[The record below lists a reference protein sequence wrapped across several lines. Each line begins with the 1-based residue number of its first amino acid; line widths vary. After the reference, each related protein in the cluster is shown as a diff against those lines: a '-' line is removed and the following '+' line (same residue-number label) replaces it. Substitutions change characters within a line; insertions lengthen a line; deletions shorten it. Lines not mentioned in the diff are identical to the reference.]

1 MGFGFPAAIGAQ
13 KAFPERLVVCITSEG
28 SFQMNLQELATA
40 AQHKLP
46 VKIVLLNNGVH
57 GMVRQWQDLFY
68 EGRYSASVLGKIPDF
83 VKLADAYGILGLRAS
98 KPGEVES
105 VLKEGL
111 KHKGPVLMDIETD
124 PYENCYPMIPAGGAQ
139 HEMMLEDPPEL
150 NRAKKGGAQKR
161 KVDEGEGV
169 LPA

>member
-1 MGFGFPAAIGAQ
+1 
-13 KAFPERLVVCITSEG
+13 
-28 SFQMNLQELATA
+28 MNLQELVVA
-40 AQHKLP
+40 AEYKLP

-68 EGRYSASVLGKIPDF
+68 EGRYSASLLGKMPDF
-83 VKLADAYGILGLRAS
+83 VKLADAYGIVGLRAL
-98 KPGEVES
+98 KPSEVEP
-105 VLKEGL
+105 VLKAGL
-111 KHKGPVLMDIETD
+111 KHKGPVLMDIHTD
-124 PYENCYPMIPAGGAQ
+124 PFENCYPMIPAGGAQ

-150 NRAKKGGAQKR
+150 KSSKKGGAHKR